1 MANKYNAKKV
11 VTADGVFDSHN
22 EYRRYQQ
29 LRLLER
35 AGMIEDLQRQVPFE
49 LIPAQYETYPRYG
62 KRGQRLKDG
71 RRCIEKKVVY
81 VADFV
86 YTDTEKQKVVVEDT
100 KSEPTKTEAYVIK
113 RKLLLHIHGLR
124 IREVSAC

>member
-1 MANKYNAKKV
+1 MANKYNAKRI
-11 VTADGVFDSHN
+11 VTADGKFDSHN

-35 AGMIEDLQRQVPFE
+35 AGKIEDLQRQVPFE

-62 KRGQRLKDG
+62 KRGQRLQDG
-71 RRCIEKKVVY
+71 RRCIEKKCVY

-86 YTDTEKQKVVVEDT
+86 YTDTEKKKVVVEDT
-100 KSEPTKTEAYVIK
+100 KSEATKTKDYVIK
-113 RKLLLHIHGLR
+113 RKLMLYIHGLR
-124 IREVSAC
+124 IQEVKV

>member
-35 AGMIEDLQRQVPFE
+35 AGMIEDLQRQVPIE

>member
-35 AGMIEDLQRQVPFE
+35 AGKIEDLQRQVPFE

-71 RRCIEKKVVY
+71 RRCIEKKCVY
-81 VADFV
+81 VADYV
-86 YTDTEKQKVVVEDT
+86 YKDRSGKLHVEDV
-100 KSEPTKTEAYVIK
+100 KGYKHGGAYNVFSVK
-113 RKLLLHIHGLR
+113 RKLMLRVHG
-124 IREVSAC
+124 IIVEEV

>member
-35 AGMIEDLQRQVPFE
+35 AGKIEDLQRQVPFE

-71 RRCIEKKVVY
+71 RRCIEKKCVY